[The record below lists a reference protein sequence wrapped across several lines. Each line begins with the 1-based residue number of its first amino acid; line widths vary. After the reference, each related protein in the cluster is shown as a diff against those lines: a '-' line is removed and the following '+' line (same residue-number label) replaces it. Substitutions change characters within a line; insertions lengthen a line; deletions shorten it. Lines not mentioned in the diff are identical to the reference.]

1 MPVPDDCPEPLKT
14 AINDMEAQVQ
24 AFKKDTAYKAPEQM
38 RDHWIDLQQGLVATM
53 ATLYEG
59 MGGK

>member
-24 AFKKDTAYKAPEQM
+24 AFKKDTAYKAPEQL
-38 RDHWIDLQQGLVATM
+38 RDHWIDL
-53 ATLYEG
+53 
-59 MGGK
+59 